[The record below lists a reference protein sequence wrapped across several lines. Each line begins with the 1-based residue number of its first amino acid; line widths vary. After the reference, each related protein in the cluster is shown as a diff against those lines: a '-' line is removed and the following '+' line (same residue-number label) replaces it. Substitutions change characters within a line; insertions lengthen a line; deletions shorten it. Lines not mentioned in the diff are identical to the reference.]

1 MPTSVVLLFI
11 LYLLEMLT
19 MVVAIGYVACLF
31 MNKKIVFNK
40 HLQGNRLKVAA
51 LLPVIWFTY
60 VYTDAYVVYRA
71 GQGVNWNI
79 PESSV
84 WLKVIMQG
92 ISLVGGLIL
101 AMFVMGCKFER

>member
-19 MVVAIGYVACLF
+19 MLMAIGYVTCLF
-31 MNKKIVFNK
+31 LNKKVVFNK
-40 HLQGNRLKVAA
+40 HLQGRRLKVAA
-51 LLPVIWFTY
+51 LLPLIWFIYLYTD
-60 VYTDAYVVYRA
+60 VYTVYNA
-71 GQGVNWNI
+71 GRGVNWHL

-84 WLKVIMQG
+84 WLKVITQSL
-92 ISLVGGLIL
+92 SLVGGLIL

>member
-19 MVVAIGYVACLF
+19 MIAAIAYVICLF
-31 MNKKIVFNK
+31 IEKKTVFNK

-60 VYTDAYVVYRA
+60 VYTDAYVVYHA
-71 GQGVNWNI
+71 GRGVNWAI
-79 PESSV
+79 PETSI
-84 WLKVIMQG
+84 WLKVAMQFL
-92 ISLVGGLIL
+92 SLIGGLIL
-101 AMFVMGCKFER
+101 ALFVMGCKFER